1 MERRGGPDWRRA
13 THAGQDGEI
22 GRRTRFRIWRSNPC
36 RFESDSWYLL
46 LPQLCFTPRPLVSG
60 MNAPPAP
67 RRAASRVRLTK
78 WDEDV
83 AIETARQL
91 KAETGGASLAVVF
104 VSSDWKP
111 WITDL
116 IEIFQV
122 YGHAR
127 QVVGCSADGFIGTG
141 QEDEETSG
149 FSVLFLN
156 LPDQEI
162 GTWVIDENFQIPR
175 DRPATGGWL
184 ILGNPLRLN
193 SQALLE
199 DMNRIYKGV
208 PVYGGLATGG
218 YEADT
223 LFAFHHEAG
232 LIDSAGV
239 AVHLPGVVM
248 QGIVSQGCQPI
259 GEPYTITQVDKDVVL
274 GVGGRRAYDVLVET
288 FENLPEDDQ
297 KVARGNIM
305 AGLAA
310 SEYLEDHQR
319 GDFLVRNI
327 IGGDPK
333 TGALKLGAIPRVG
346 QTIQFQLRD
355 KDAADEDLRGRS
367 EALRARDGVP
377 LAMLCF
383 SCGGRGQGLFGVPNH
398 DAGILSDTFG
408 EVPVAGFFCSG
419 EFGPVAGVNFL
430 HGYTAAVAVIY

>member
-1 MERRGGPDWRRA
+1 MTD
-13 THAGQDGEI
+13 
-22 GRRTRFRIWRSNPC
+22 
-36 RFESDSWYLL
+36 L
-46 LPQLCFTPRPLVSG
+46 
-60 MNAPPAP
+60 PAP

-78 WDEDV
+78 WDEALV
-83 AIETARQL
+83 TETVRQL
-91 KAETGGASLAVVF
+91 REETGGATLALAF
-104 VSSDWKP
+104 VSPDWRPHLKEF
-111 WITDL
+111 
-116 IEIFQV
+116 IEILQV
-122 YGHAR
+122 DGHAR
-127 QVVGCSADGFIGTG
+127 QVIGCSADGFIGTG
-141 QEDEETSG
+141 QEDEDVSG
-149 FSVLFLN
+149 FSVMFLN
-156 LPDQEI
+156 LTDSAI
-162 GTWVIDENFQIPR
+162 GSWVIDENFQIPR

-184 ILGNPLRLN
+184 VLGNPLRLN
-193 SQALLE
+193 AQALLE
-199 DMNRIYKGV
+199 DMNRIYPGV

-218 YEADT
+218 WDTET
-223 LFAFHHEAG
+223 LFTFQHEAG

-239 AVHLPGVVM
+239 AVHLPDVVI

-310 SEYLEDHQR
+310 SEYRDDFQR

-333 TGALKLGAIPRVG
+333 TGALKIGAIPRVG
-346 QTIQFQLRD
+346 QTIQFQLRE
-355 KDAADEDLRGRS
+355 KDAADEDLRVRS
-367 EALRARDGVP
+367 EALRVREGVP

-398 DAGILSDTFG
+398 DAGILEDTFG
-408 EVPVAGFFCSG
+408 KAPVAGFFCNG

-430 HGYTAAVAVIY
+430 HGYTASVAVLY

>member
-1 MERRGGPDWRRA
+1 MTA
-13 THAGQDGEI
+13 
-22 GRRTRFRIWRSNPC
+22 
-36 RFESDSWYLL
+36 
-46 LPQLCFTPRPLVSG
+46 LP
-60 MNAPPAP
+60 AE
-67 RRAASRVRLTK
+67 RRAASRIRLTH
-78 WDEDV
+78 WDEKIV
-83 AIETARQL
+83 TETAIQL
-91 KAETGGASLAVVF
+91 RESTGGASIAFVF
-104 VSSDWKP
+104 VSPDWRPHLKE
-111 WITDL
+111 L
-116 IEIFQV
+116 VEIMQV
-122 YGHAR
+122 DGHAR
-127 QVVGCSADGFIGTG
+127 QVIGCSADGFIGTN
-141 QEDEETSG
+141 QEDEDTSG

-156 LPDQEI
+156 QPHSDI
-162 GTWVIDENFQIPR
+162 RTWVIDEHFQIPR
-175 DRPATGGWL
+175 ERPATGGWL

-193 SQALLE
+193 AQALLE
-199 DMNRIYKGV
+199 DMNRIYPGV

-218 YEADT
+218 WDTET
-223 LFAFHHEAG
+223 LFTFQHEAG

-239 AVHLPGVVM
+239 AVHLPDVVL

-310 SEYLEDHQR
+310 NEYREDFQR

-333 TGALKLGAIPRVG
+333 TGALKIGAIPRVG
-346 QTIQFQLRD
+346 QTIQFQLRE
-355 KDAADEDLRGRS
+355 KDAADHDLRVRS
-367 EALRARDGVP
+367 QAVRDRDGIP

-398 DAGILSDTFG
+398 DAGILADTFG
-408 EVPVAGFFCSG
+408 QVPVAGFFCNG

-430 HGYTAAVAVIY
+430 HGYTAAIAAIY

>member
-1 MERRGGPDWRRA
+1 M
-13 THAGQDGEI
+13 
-22 GRRTRFRIWRSNPC
+22 
-36 RFESDSWYLL
+36 
-46 LPQLCFTPRPLVSG
+46 TPPS
-60 MNAPPAP
+60 AF
-67 RRAASRVRLTK
+67 RRAASRVRLTQ
-78 WDEDV
+78 WDEAV
-83 AIETARQL
+83 VTETARQL
-91 KAETGGASLAVVF
+91 KEETGGATLALAF
-104 VSSDWKP
+104 VSPDWKP
-111 WITDL
+111 HL
-116 IEIFQV
+116 KEFIEILQV
-122 YGHAR
+122 DGHAR

-141 QEDEETSG
+141 QEDEDVSG
-149 FSVLFLN
+149 FSVMFLN
-156 LPDQEI
+156 LPESQV
-162 GTWVIDENFQIPR
+162 GTWVIDEHFQIPR

-184 ILGNPLRLN
+184 VLGNPLRLN
-193 SQALLE
+193 AQALLE
-199 DMNRIYKGV
+199 DMNRIYPGV

-218 YEADT
+218 WDTDT
-223 LFAFHHEAG
+223 LFTFQHEAG

-239 AVHLPGVVM
+239 AVHLPDVVM

-310 SEYLEDHQR
+310 SEYRDDFQR

-333 TGALKLGAIPRVG
+333 TGALKIGAIPRVG
-346 QTIQFQLRD
+346 QTIQFQLRE
-355 KDAADEDLRGRS
+355 KDAADEDLRVRS
-367 EALRARDGVP
+367 EALRVREGVP

-398 DAGILSDTFG
+398 DAGILEDTFG
-408 EVPVAGFFCSG
+408 KAPVAGFFCNG

>member
-1 MERRGGPDWRRA
+1 M
-13 THAGQDGEI
+13 T
-22 GRRTRFRIWRSNPC
+22 
-36 RFESDSWYLL
+36 
-46 LPQLCFTPRPLVSG
+46 
-60 MNAPPAP
+60 APHPP
-67 RRAASRVRLTK
+67 RRAASRVKLTH
-78 WDEDV
+78 WDEGV
-83 AIETARQL
+83 VTEMAREL
-91 KAETGGASLAVVF
+91 KTETGGATLALAF
-104 VSSDWKP
+104 VSPDWRPHLKEFV
-111 WITDL
+111 
-116 IEIFQV
+116 EILQV

-127 QVVGCSADGFIGTG
+127 QVIGCSADGFIGTG
-141 QEDEETSG
+141 QEDEDVSG
-149 FSVLFLN
+149 CSVMFLN
-156 LPDQEI
+156 LPGSDI
-162 GTWVIDENFQIPR
+162 GSWVINENFQIPH

-184 ILGNPLRLN
+184 VLGNPLRLN
-193 SQALLE
+193 AQALLE
-199 DMNRIYKGV
+199 DMTRIYPGV

-218 YEADT
+218 WDAET
-223 LFAFHHEAG
+223 LFTFHHEAG

-239 AVHLPGVVM
+239 AVHLPDVVF

-310 SEYLEDHQR
+310 TEYRDDFKR

-333 TGALKLGAIPRVG
+333 TGALKIGAIPRVG
-346 QTIQFQLRD
+346 QTIQFQLRE
-355 KDAADEDLRGRS
+355 KDAADEDLRVRS
-367 EALRARDGVP
+367 EALRVREGVP

-398 DAGILSDTFG
+398 DAGILQDTFG
-408 EVPVAGFFCSG
+408 DAPVSGFFCNG

-430 HGYTAAVAVIY
+430 HGYTASVAVLY